1 MGTRMVIL
9 GTLLAGCLA
18 GPCLAQTSAL
28 SIRPKLAEATSSPTP
43 APTRIAP
50 FVADAAEDIPGLSFN
65 PALERAAIPGSCAN
79 AGESL
84 CYDYKNRRTVYRPA
98 RKLMPDI
105 AGMKRESLTLKR
117 DKITMNYSFK

>member
-1 MGTRMVIL
+1 MDVRAVVL
-9 GTLLAGCLA
+9 GVVLAGSLA
-18 GPCLAQTSAL
+18 SPCFAQSSAL
-28 SIRPKLAEATSSPTP
+28 SIRPKIAEATSSPTP

-50 FVADAAEDIPGLSFN
+50 FVADTAEDLPGLSFN
-65 PALERAAIPGSCAN
+65 PALERANIPGSCAN

-84 CYDYKNRRTVYRPA
+84 CYDYKNRRAVYRPA
-98 RKLMPDI
+98 RKLMPEI